1 MRSIHAPHL
10 SQPFLGKASM
20 YSKVCSTFYNLTTD
34 LGFYV
39 VESMFN
45 HLLEPFML
53 KLFWFWNFVTHFMLL
68 FHLLVGI
75 PFQICNMN
83 TVVWETPNFL
93 IAPLTY
99 IVEAIERLRYVSIT
113 KSAVLLIKTKCLPS
127 SNIVCSLFLALLMVT
142 LTVYCIIKKN
152 LLEKETQIVNKLTK
166 LCRVSCF
173 VIYNLTRNMWRKL
186 K

>member
-68 FHLLVGI
+68 SPLGW
-75 PFQICNMN
+75 N
-83 TVVWETPNFL
+83 TVSYRYVIGTQLFEKPQFSL
-93 IAPLTY
+93 INPLIY

-113 KSAVLLIKTKCLPS
+113 KPAVLLTKTKSLPS
-127 SNIVCSLFLALLMVT
+127 SKIVFSLQICQFVSSFANDNIDSAPL
-142 LTVYCIIKKN
+142 
-152 LLEKETQIVNKLTK
+152 Q
-166 LCRVSCF
+166 
-173 VIYNLTRNMWRKL
+173 
-186 K
+186 